1 MSSKVNNKEKLLA
14 RQERLREDK
23 ERVESK
29 IRALNNQIKEADRK
43 ARTHRLCTRGGM
55 LESFLPDPESI
66 ADDAVMDLLKKLFDL
81 PAAKKLV
88 SEAVGQSSGHEA
100 AFDFSESQNEKSSE
114 VRTESFEIEES
125 DEDE

>member
-29 IRALNNQIKEADRK
+29 IRALQNQIKEADRK
-43 ARTHRLCTRGGM
+43 ARTHRLCSRGGM
-55 LESFLPDPESI
+55 LESFLPDPENI
-66 ADDAVMDLLKKLFDL
+66 TDDAVMDLLKKLFDL
-81 PAAKKLV
+81 SAAKKLV
-88 SEAVGQSSGHEA
+88 SEAADQSSDHEA

-114 VRTESFEIEES
+114 VRTGSFEIEEFDD
-125 DEDE
+125 DE

>member
-29 IRALNNQIKEADRK
+29 IRALQNQIKEADRK
-43 ARTHRLCTRGGM
+43 ARTHRLCSRGGM
-55 LESFLPDPESI
+55 LESFLPDPENI
-66 ADDAVMDLLKKLFDL
+66 TDDAVMDLLKKLFDL
-81 PAAKKLV
+81 SAAKKLV
-88 SEAVGQSSGHEA
+88 SEAVGQSSSHEA
-100 AFDFSESQNEKSSE
+100 AFDFSESHNEKSSE